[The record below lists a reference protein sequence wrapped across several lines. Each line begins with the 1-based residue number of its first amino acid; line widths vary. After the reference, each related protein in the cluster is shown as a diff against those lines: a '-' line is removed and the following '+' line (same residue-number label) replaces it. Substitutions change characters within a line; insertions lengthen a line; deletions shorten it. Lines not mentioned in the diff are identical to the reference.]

1 MKPLE
6 RWLGRLLIAFLALV
20 VSAIILKYVPVYAS
34 SQVAYDAIAGHGTE
48 GFIGASHMDALLA
61 HLHIKI
67 WCEKVEKLTAIHAI
81 NNAIF
86 FLAFS
91 IFFVSVGVVVSI
103 GSVIAIPCMIVWG
116 ICTGDWGIIGLA
128 FLFGVLLIL
137 ASMMMPLAA
146 ILLYLIT
153 LFQWCTPG
161 YFLLWLPLGFISFA
175 LWAVLGWAGVFLP
188 TAPEAVGYAVINTG
202 SQIIEVPVRA
212 VSIFF
217 R

>member
-1 MKPLE
+1 MKILE
-6 RWLGRLLIAFLALV
+6 RWLGRLLIALLALV

-34 SQVAYDAIAGHGTE
+34 SQVAYDAIAGPGSQ
-48 GFIGASHMDALLA
+48 GLIGGGGSPMGGLLA

-67 WCEKVEKLTAIHAI
+67 RCEKVEKLTAIHAI

-103 GSVIAIPCMIVWG
+103 GGVIAIPCMIVWG

-128 FLFGVLLIL
+128 FLLGVMLFL
-137 ASMMMPLAA
+137 ASLMMPFIA

-188 TAPEAVGYAVINTG
+188 TAPEAVGYAVIEG
-202 SQIIEVPVRA
+202 PML
-212 VSIFF
+212 IFL